1 MTESD
6 IQKIACDIAVE
17 LSHAGITW
25 AGPEWQLSEAEIAEL
40 IASRLRAYV
49 QRQAGG
55 ESQQMENKQ

>member
-6 IQKIACDIAVE
+6 IRQIACDIALE
-17 LSHAGITW
+17 LTHAGAYLELPGGSI
-25 AGPEWQLSEAEIAEL
+25 GEAEIAEI

-55 ESQQMENKQ
+55 EQKEEAS